1 MSAAKRS
8 KSGKGLGKGSVDTL
22 GALVIGLS
30 CCAPAYTLT
39 AALGPAA
46 LQVKEKLPAI
56 FIVGFI
62 PMFLVAMGYNALNR
76 AMPDSG
82 TSFTWST
89 KAFGPWVGWMTG
101 WGLLSATILVLSNL
115 AGIAGTF
122 LFLALGQIF
131 NSDAITH
138 LAQNV
143 PLNIAL
149 CLVFLGV
156 ATWISFRG
164 MQSTKGFQYFMVAFQ
179 IFVLLWFIIA
189 AFLGA
194 HDGKAPESL
203 PISLD
208 WFNPFSIPSF
218 SDFAAGVAVS
228 IFVYWGWDTVLTLN
242 EETDEDETKSPSTL
256 AATILIILLVGL
268 YTTIAAVT
276 VGYAGVGNGPTGLGN
291 ADISGNIF
299 YALSKPLMGWAAVFL
314 SLAVLC
320 SSAASLQSTELS
332 PARTLLA
339 MGHYKAIPSKF
350 AEIHPVFESPSFAIL
365 FSGLTAG
372 VFYSVMRIISN
383 NALWDT
389 ITALGMLVCFYYGIT
404 AFACVWY
411 FRREAF
417 RSIQAFFMKFLLPG
431 LGGVL
436 LFIIFIKTSIDSINP
451 SFGSGDE
458 ICGVGLVFIM
468 GVGVLLLGVILMI
481 VMSFLYPAFFRG
493 KVLTQ
498 ETPLVKYE

>member
-1 MSAAKRS
+1 MSNEKRR

-46 LQVKEKLPAI
+46 IQVKEKLPAV

-62 PMFLVAMGYNALNR
+62 PMFLVALGYNALNR

-82 TSFTWST
+82 TSFTWVT

-131 NSDAITH
+131 QNDSITQ

-149 CLVFLGV
+149 CLVFLAV

-164 MQSTKGFQYFMVAFQ
+164 MHSTKGFQYFMVAFQ
-179 IFVLLWFIIA
+179 VLVLIWFIIA
-189 AFLGA
+189 ALVGA
-194 HDGKAPESL
+194 HDGKDPESL
-203 PISLD
+203 PISPD
-208 WFNPFSIPSF
+208 WFNPFSITSF

-291 ADISGNIF
+291 ADISGNVF
-299 YALSKPLMGWAAVFL
+299 YALSKPLMGWAAVLL

-365 FSGLTAG
+365 FSGLVAG
-372 VFYSVMRIISN
+372 IFYSVMRVISN

-389 ITALGMLVCFYYGIT
+389 ITALGMLVCFYYGMT

-417 RSIQAFFMKFLLPG
+417 LSLHAFFMKFLLPAI
-431 LGGVL
+431 GGIL
-436 LFIIFIKTSIDSINP
+436 LFIIFVKTSIDSMNP
-451 SFGSGDE
+451 LFGSGDQ
-458 ICGVGLVFIM
+458 IFGIGLVFIM
-468 GVGVLLLGVILMI
+468 GIGVLLLGVIVMV
-481 VMSFLYPAFFRG
+481 VMSFLYPSFFRG
-493 KVLTQ
+493 KVLRQ
-498 ETPLVKYE
+498 DTPLVKYD